1 MDDSIRCRWRRS
13 SAALSPLPT
22 HSFGPDATK
31 FAPLRIML
39 CTTRHA
45 APHTLTCFAPLSG
58 CLCLSAHAA
67 VLGKRVRPGGE
78 DGGSKRKKIYVP
90 SSQFPDVDFVAL
102 LTGPRGQTL
111 AGLEASTGARLSLRG
126 RGSGSGAGGDS
137 ADDADDELH
146 VLVQA
151 DSDDAMEAAS
161 SKINDLMY
169 NPEAREKEQQSQ
181 QLITMST
188 ALQSPLSREPEKA
201 NPNTFSLSSALYA
214 NDEGFRM
221 MGARGPPGDER
232 YAPARREEEGSKEME
247 IEQDKGPHTQ
257 SQSRAQDN
265 APAR

>member
-1 MDDSIRCRWRRS
+1 M
-13 SAALSPLPT
+13 
-22 HSFGPDATK
+22 
-31 FAPLRIML
+31 
-39 CTTRHA
+39 
-45 APHTLTCFAPLSG
+45 
-58 CLCLSAHAA
+58 
-67 VLGKRVRPGGE
+67 LGKRVRAGGE

-111 AGLEASTGARLSLRG
+111 AGLEAATGARLSLRG
-126 RGSGSGAGGDS
+126 RGSGEGADPS
-137 ADDADDELH
+137 AEDADDDLH

-221 MGARGPPGDER
+221 MGARGPPADER
-232 YAPARREEEGSKEME
+232 YAPARQEEGSKEIE
-247 IEQDKGPHTQ
+247 IEQDKGANTCTHAHTAEW
-257 SQSRAQDN
+257 R
-265 APAR
+265 R

>member
-1 MDDSIRCRWRRS
+1 MHHSVCSCSRTCILCSD
-13 SAALSPLPT
+13 LPLC
-22 HSFGPDATK
+22 S
-31 FAPLRIML
+31 R
-39 CTTRHA
+39 
-45 APHTLTCFAPLSG
+45 
-58 CLCLSAHAA
+58 AA
-67 VLGKRVRPGGE
+67 VLGKRVRAGGE

-111 AGLEASTGARLSLRG
+111 AGLEAATGARLSLRG
-126 RGSGSGAGGDS
+126 RGSGESAGADPS
-137 ADDADDELH
+137 ADDADDDLH

-221 MGARGPPGDER
+221 MGARGPPADER
-232 YAPARREEEGSKEME
+232 YAPARQEEGSKEIE
-247 IEQDKGPHTQ
+247 IEQDKGANHALTRRTRRRLCACVEAFF
-257 SQSRAQDN
+257 SLAVH
-265 APAR
+265 